1 MKILGLSFSPRT
13 NGNTMILLGEALNG
27 AKQEGAEVEL
37 FSVAHK
43 NIKPCDGCR
52 ACFKTGICSIKDD
65 MQGLY
70 DKLLESDGI
79 IFGSPVYFYSM
90 TAQAK
95 IFIDRTIAFGR
106 PERSLA
112 NKVGGAIVVAGSQG
126 NVDVLKDL
134 YFYMATRQILAAN
147 FVSVYPGDDLRKM
160 KNCMQ
165 ASFDL
170 GRQIS
175 RIINLKFRYPSEF
188 PRSYFAFGT
197 EATAKL

>member
-1 MKILGLSFSPRT
+1 MKILGLSFSPRK
-13 NGNTMILLGEALNG
+13 NGNTMILLDEALKG

-37 FSVAHK
+37 YSVADK
-43 NIKPCDGCR
+43 TIKPCDGCR
-52 ACFKTGICSIKDD
+52 ACAKTGICHIKDD

-79 IFGSPVYFYSM
+79 IFGTPVYFYTM

-95 IFIDRTIAFGR
+95 TVIDRTIAFST

-112 NKVGGAIVVAGSQG
+112 NKVGGVIVVAGSQG
-126 NVDVLKDL
+126 NVDTLKEF

-147 FVSVYPGDDLRKM
+147 FVSVYPGENLKKM
-160 KNCMQ
+160 ENCMK
-165 ASFDL
+165 ATFNL

-175 RIINLKFRYPSEF
+175 KIADMKFKYPGEF